1 MNVAANCSREN
12 LSLVLT
18 SDANRRLSALDRE
31 LVEQRLRAYWGLRGR
46 GETESIASFLAEDCA
61 YCGTTWVG
69 GIVPVRRQGREGVLE
84 FARHLRSIVEHL
96 GTTFLDLVI
105 DGDQAVASRK
115 LKLRAQGTGRIGEVT
130 VCSYVRFRD
139 GQMAEIVELTDDES
153 LTRLLHD

>member
-1 MNVAANCSREN
+1 M
-12 LSLVLT
+12 LT

-31 LVEQRLRAYWGLRGR
+31 LVEQRLRAYWRLRGQ
-46 GETESIASFLAEDCA
+46 GETESIGPFLAEDCS

-69 GIVPVRRQGREGVLE
+69 RTVAVRREGREGCMD
-84 FARHLRSIVEHL
+84 FARHLRSVVEHL
-96 GTTFLDLVI
+96 ETTLLDLVI

-115 LKLRAQGTGRIGEVT
+115 LKLRARGTGRIGEIM

-139 GQMAEIVELTDDES
+139 GQMAEIVEMTDDGA

>member
-1 MNVAANCSREN
+1 M
-12 LSLVLT
+12 LT
-18 SDANRRLSALDRE
+18 SDANRKLSALDRD

-46 GETESIASFLAEDCA
+46 GEIEAIGSFLAEDCA
-61 YCGTTWVG
+61 YSGTTWVG
-69 GIVPVRRQGREGVLE
+69 GIVPVRRRGREGILE

-115 LKLRAQGTGRIGEVT
+115 LKLRARGTGRVGEVT

-139 GQMAEIVELTDDES
+139 GQMAEIVELTDDGS
-153 LTRLLHD
+153 LTRLLRD

>member
-1 MNVAANCSREN
+1 M
-12 LSLVLT
+12 LT
-18 SDANRRLSALDRE
+18 SDAHHRLSALDRD

-46 GETESIASFLAEDCA
+46 GETEAIGSFLAEDCA

-69 GIVPVRRQGREGVLE
+69 GIVPVRRTGRDACLE
-84 FARHLRSIVEHL
+84 FTRHLRSIVEHL
-96 GTTFLDLVI
+96 ETTLLDLVI

-115 LKLRAQGTGRIGEVT
+115 LKLRACGTGRVGEVT